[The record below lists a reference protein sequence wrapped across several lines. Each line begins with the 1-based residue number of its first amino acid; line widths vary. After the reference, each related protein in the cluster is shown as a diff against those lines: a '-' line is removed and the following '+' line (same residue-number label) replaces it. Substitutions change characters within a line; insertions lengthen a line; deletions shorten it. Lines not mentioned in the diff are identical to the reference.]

1 MKQRKIC
8 ASCLQENEPQTLV
21 CVNCGMPFQ
30 YDVRTPNMAVELRN
44 DPFTTQEI
52 ERSLKKQP
60 PPNMLALYV
69 VSDSN
74 PILIPFEK
82 PKTLILGRDMP
93 EGNFVAVNL
102 SNYSAQALGVSR
114 QHATI
119 RITEEGCVVE
129 DLNSTNGTHIGEVRL
144 EPGKAR
150 LLQRDDEIRIGALN
164 LRVLF

>member
-1 MKQRKIC
+1 
-8 ASCLQENEPQTLV
+8 
-21 CVNCGMPFQ
+21 MPFQ

-102 SNYSAQALGVSR
+102 SDYSAQALGVSR

-129 DLNSTNGTHIGEVRL
+129 DLNSTNGTWLNE
-144 EPGKAR
+144 AR
-150 LLQRDDEIRIGALN
+150 LVPQQP
-164 LRVLF
+164 